1 MEIIWT
7 KHAEDRQ
14 KQWERKLVIT
24 RQEVED
30 LIRNPEQIV
39 SGDKD
44 DLVAKRKTRDGLLRA
59 PFIEIEG
66 KRKIL
71 TLYWTSKVG
80 KYWKEEKNENKL

>member
-14 KQWERKLVIT
+14 KQWE
-24 RQEVED
+24 
-30 LIRNPEQIV
+30 
-39 SGDKD
+39 
-44 DLVAKRKTRDGLLRA
+44 RKTRDGLLRA